1 MIEIT
6 YFVHGTTLDNL
17 EKKATGWLP
26 GELSDKGVQQAIN
39 LSKEIKDKYFDVV
52 ICSDLKR
59 AIESS
64 KLNFYNRDIEII
76 RDMRL
81 RECNYGELNGK
92 DNSLVVYADHI
103 EVPFKDGEC
112 MLDVQNRVESFIKY
126 LKLSF
131 NNKKVAIVAH
141 KAPQLALEV
150 LINKKTWEEAIST
163 DWRLTGDW
171 QPGWTYIIND

>member
-26 GELSDKGVQQAIN
+26 GELSEKGIQQAIN
-39 LSKEIKDKYFDVV
+39 LSKVIKDKYFDVV

-59 AIESS
+59 AVESA
-64 KLNFYNRDIEII
+64 KLDFYNRDIEIL

-81 RECNYGELNGK
+81 RECNYGELDGK
-92 DNSLVVYADHI
+92 DSSLVVYQNHI
-103 EVPFKDGEC
+103 EVPFEKGES
-112 MLDVQNRVESFIKY
+112 MIDVENRIKSFINY
-126 LKLSF
+126 LKQNF

-141 KAPQLALEV
+141 KAPQLAFEV
-150 LINKKTWEEAIST
+150 LTKNKSWQEAISS
-163 DWRLTGDW
+163 DWRLTGAW

>member
-26 GELSDKGVQQAIN
+26 GELSEKGIQQAIN
-39 LSKEIKDKYFDVV
+39 LSKVIKDKYFDVV

-59 AIESS
+59 AVESA
-64 KLNFYNRDIEII
+64 KLDFYNRDIEII

-81 RECNYGELNGK
+81 RECNYGELDGK
-92 DNSLVVYADHI
+92 DSSLVVYADHI
-103 EVPFKDGEC
+103 EKPFKNGES
-112 MLDVQNRVESFIKY
+112 MLDVEERIKSFIEY
-126 LKLSF
+126 LKLNY

-141 KAPQLALEV
+141 KAPQLAFEV
-150 LINKKTWEEAIST
+150 LTKNKTWQEAIST

-171 QPGWTYIIND
+171 QPGWTYIIED